1 MVAVHFHI
9 VQVVR
14 VPVVEETCP
23 REVCFDI
30 LVDSLKQVI
39 QADGHV

>member
-1 MVAVHFHI
+1 MVVTHVQI

-39 QADGHV
+39 QADGQV